1 MFDKTDFAAALL
13 VLSAVVLPGCG
24 GGDSENFQAG
34 ATVPVVA
41 GGTPE
46 VPAVA
51 GGTPETPATTG
62 VTPEVPAAPG
72 DTPVARVIKHP
83 GVGVTLSDLATLKA
97 YVDQG
102 REPWTSGFEQVAGSP
117 MSRLSYGGHGPFAK
131 VSRAPDENL
140 WAWRNDMVAIS
151 NLSLMWYFT
160 RDERYAENARKFL
173 LGWATTQTEFSGRES
188 MLDLG
193 DYAL

>member
-62 VTPEVPAAPG
+62 VTPEIPAAPG

-102 REPWTSGFEQVAGSP
+102 RGAMGVRLRASGGQSHVQAQL
-117 MSRLSYGGHGPFAK
+117 R
-131 VSRAPDENL
+131 RAWP
-140 WAWRNDMVAIS
+140 V
-151 NLSLMWYFT
+151 
-160 RDERYAENARKFL
+160 
-173 LGWATTQTEFSGRES
+173 RES
-188 MLDLG
+188 EPRP
-193 DYAL
+193 